1 MFSPAVR
8 LFHPHDP
15 HLRTETFYL
24 SDFFK
29 GRLLLGGTVTFR
41 VQQEGKKIN
50 VTFRELIFSG
60 GRGAITFRILWHS
73 DNTIMLMY
81 NILLFSFRNNQPH
94 TFLPFKTCE
103 TLHCLWA
110 CIVCLFLS
118 CTVYAMHMNL
128 LQKVSISLF
137 LSPHPH
143 TKKTHLQ
150 PLWKFHFSFRFT
162 FKSVLSTP
170 IKISNYY
177 LLG

>member
-1 MFSPAVR
+1 MTRTWEQR
-8 LFHPHDP
+8 LSILVTSSKGDYFWGGL
-15 HLRTETFYL
+15 LRSGFNRKVKKLMLL
-24 SDFFK
+24 SGSWYF
-29 GRLLLGGTVTFR
+29 LGG
-41 VQQEGKKIN
+41 
-50 VTFRELIFSG
+50 G
-60 GRGAITFRILWHS
+60 GPLLSEFYGTLT
-73 DNTIMLMY
+73 TIMLMY

-128 LQKVSISLF
+128 LQKVSMSLF